1 MGLRRASPGKY
12 PGKGQGKVRGRS
24 GEGSEEKA
32 TGRAGKHTGYAGQ
45 KRQPER
51 PGVTATL

>member
-32 TGRAGKHTGYAGQ
+32 TGRTGKHTGYAGQ